1 MFGLGSGYVTYYGDH
16 KQRIVIVL
24 VSVVPLIILLTAQ
37 SGLICRC
44 VRLNFSSAV
53 LLRESTQNNFISN
66 RLIKE
71 TYHRLDLMK
80 KVTVGVEGTEIK
92 QTLKDLQRN

>member
-53 LLRESTQNNFISN
+53 LLRESTQNNFISEQIDKRDIPSIRSYEESYCRGRGN
-66 RLIKE
+66 R
-71 TYHRLDLMK
+71 
-80 KVTVGVEGTEIK
+80 
-92 QTLKDLQRN
+92 N